1 MRSKF
6 CFFFCIPLAVR
17 FHIISLASLK
27 VDSIAEEQLDAVL
40 PLDKTSMD
48 FQSIMD
54 AFQSSVNISIRDD
67 VVVVFNRLEK
77 LHYNYKI
84 NYML

>member
-1 MRSKF
+1 
-6 CFFFCIPLAVR
+6 
-17 FHIISLASLK
+17 
-27 VDSIAEEQLDAVL
+27 
-40 PLDKTSMD
+40 MD